1 MDTSTTGTPRPPGPA
16 GPVREGEIAGE
27 TFQLTAELAEAYEAH
42 FVPAFFAQWVPP
54 LLDAA
59 GVAAGQ
65 RVLDVACGT
74 GIVARTAAGR
84 VGPGGTVTG
93 LDLNEAMLAVARRV
107 RPDLTWR
114 QGDAAALPFESGTF
128 DAVLSQMALMFFPD
142 PAGALR
148 EMARVARP
156 GGAVAVLIPAGT
168 DRNPPYQSFADIVA
182 RHAGPA
188 ARAQV
193 STYFALGDRAR
204 LEGLFQE
211 AGLRGVQ
218 TSSPTGESRYDSIDQ
233 AVQVELDSTPL
244 GGRLEPGVRERILA
258 DCRVA
263 FAPYQ
268 TPAGVALPF
277 ETLLVVGH
285 AP

>member
-1 MDTSTTGTPRPPGPA
+1 
-16 GPVREGEIAGE
+16 
-27 TFQLTAELAEAYEAH
+27 
-42 FVPAFFAQWVPP
+42 
-54 LLDAA
+54 
-59 GVAAGQ
+59 
-65 RVLDVACGT
+65 
-74 GIVARTAAGR
+74 
-84 VGPGGTVTG
+84 
-93 LDLNEAMLAVARRV
+93 MLAVAHRV

-114 QGDAAALPFESGTF
+114 QGDAAALPFEGGTF

-168 DRNPPYQSFADIVA
+168 DRNPPYLSFADIVA

-188 ARAQV
+188 ARALV

-204 LEGLFQE
+204 LEGLFE
-211 AGLRGVQ
+211 SAGLRGVQ

-277 ETLLVVGH
+277 ESLLVVGH
-285 AP
+285 SP